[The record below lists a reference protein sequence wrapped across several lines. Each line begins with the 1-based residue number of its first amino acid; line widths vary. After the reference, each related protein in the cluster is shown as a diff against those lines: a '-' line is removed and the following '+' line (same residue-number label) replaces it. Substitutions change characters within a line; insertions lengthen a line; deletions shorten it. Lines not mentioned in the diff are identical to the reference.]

1 VCQAPLQDGDHPHYA
16 PPVSPA
22 IHPYAII
29 CKYI

>member
-22 IHPYAII
+22 IDAYAVI
-29 CKYI
+29 CK